1 MDTRRLSLVFSF
13 VDKASA
19 GMKQL
24 VAGSG
29 KLKAALDVSR
39 KAERDLQK
47 QIGDVEAFRR
57 QRVELRA
64 NERALAASKAA
75 ETKHHAALQQARQA
89 HDALTAERK
98 VARAELKRMERE
110 LIKAG
115 QATDAQSLAQEKAR
129 NRLLAVEQRY
139 AANSTEV
146 RRHRALLV
154 AAGKATTTLSAGNQR
169 LTASVEAGRQ
179 RFAAAGV
186 SVARLGDHQRRL
198 ARDAA
203 VARGQIDRQAEA
215 VRRLNRMNAAA
226 GKLHGAGIGVAAHGA
241 GAMYAGQRGLRAAA
255 APVAAAM
262 TFESSMA
269 DVKKVVDFDTPE
281 QFRQMSQDVQD
292 LSMRLPMA
300 AGEIATLVA
309 AAGQANI
316 PRQELLGFAEAAAK
330 MGVAFDTTADEAGKA
345 MATWRTAFRLN
356 QDGVVELADKIN
368 YLGNTGPANVNQISG
383 VVNRIGA
390 LGEVAG
396 LSTGPLAA
404 LGATVAGMGIQE
416 EVAATGIKNLL
427 LRLNAGAAATKKQ
440 QQAFAE
446 LGLNSVK
453 LAKSMQVDAKGTIL
467 DLLERIKK
475 LPKDAQTSILQQIFG
490 TESIGALAPLLN
502 NTELLAEN
510 FNKVGDATKYAGS
523 MENEYISRVGT
534 SENALQLLKNTGN
547 ALAISIGQTLLPEF
561 KQLAERTGEIVK
573 SVVGWTRE
581 NPQLTAGLAKAAIAG
596 AALVT
601 LLGGLAVGVGS
612 TMMFFGGLLK
622 MLPAIGSGF
631 NLVAG
636 LARVFGTGIVA
647 AIRMVSAA
655 MLSNPITALL
665 LLIGTLIYLVWKRWD
680 VFGPMLAAVW
690 QTVCDALAVAWE
702 WIKTKAG
709 ELWAFIKRVFA
720 FTPLG
725 MVIANWGAI
734 KAYLAAS
741 WQAIA
746 GAASTLWA
754 FIKRVFSFTPLG
766 MVIANWDAIKA
777 FLAASWQAIG
787 GAASAVWAGIVA
799 TVQRMFDGLR
809 MYLGGVWNV
818 IAGLFS
824 GNGERIRAGIEMIWT
839 GISTMLGS
847 WPARLRQAGV
857 DMVLGLIDGLRSMLG
872 KAGEAVAGVGG
883 AVVDRFKSL
892 LGIHSPSRVFAQLG
906 GWTMEGLANGLQ
918 AAQRGP
924 LGAMQMLGDRMRTAG
939 SAVALGAAAALP
951 VTASPLTA
959 APRNAAPVSIAGD
972 TITIHVQGT
981 DPEAIAK
988 AVRIEL
994 ERAQY
999 AKAARARSALTDD

>member
-29 KLKAALDVSR
+29 KLKAALDASR
-39 KAERDLQK
+39 SAERALQK

-57 QRVELRA
+57 QRVELRG

-75 ETKHHAALQQARQA
+75 EINHGAALQKARQA
-89 HDALTAERK
+89 QDALTAERK
-98 VARAELKRMERE
+98 VAREELKRMERE
-110 LIKAG
+110 LAKAG

-139 AANSTEV
+139 AANSSEV
-146 RRHRALLV
+146 RRHRALLA
-154 AAGKATTTLSAGNQR
+154 AAGKATAKLSAGNQH
-169 LTASVEAGRQ
+169 LATSVEAGRQ

-186 SVARLGDHQRRL
+186 NVARLGDHQRRL

-203 VARGQIDRQAEA
+203 NARGQIDRQADA
-215 VRRLNRMNAAA
+215 VRRLNKVTAAA

-241 GAMYAGQRGLRAAA
+241 GAMFAGRQGLRGAAM
-255 APVAAAM
+255 PVAAAM

-316 PRQELLGFAEAAAK
+316 PRQELLRFAEDAAK
-330 MGVAFDTTADEAGKA
+330 MGVAFDSTADDAGKA

-368 YLGNTGPANVNQISG
+368 YLGNTGPANVNQISA

-396 LSTGPLAA
+396 ISTGPLAA

-440 QQAFAE
+440 QQAFAA
-446 LGLNSVK
+446 LGLDSVK
-453 LAKSMQVDAKGTIL
+453 LAKAMQVDAKGTIL
-467 DLLERIKK
+467 DLLERVKK

-510 FNKVGDATKYAGS
+510 FNKVGDATRYAGS
-523 MENEYISRVGT
+523 MEAEYIARVGT

-561 KQLAERTGEIVK
+561 KQLAERTGEVVK
-573 SVVGWTRE
+573 RVVDWTRTH
-581 NPQLTAGLAKAAIAG
+581 PQLTAGLAKAAIAG

-636 LARVFGTGIVA
+636 LARIFGTGIVA

-655 MLSNPITALL
+655 MMSNPITALL
-665 LLIGTLIYLVWKRWD
+665 LLIGTLVYLVWKRWD
-680 VFGPMLAAVW
+680 VFGPLLAAVW

-709 ELWAFIKRVFA
+709 ELWTAIKRVFA

-725 MVIANWGAI
+725 MVVSNWGAI
-734 KAYLAAS
+734 TAAFGNAWEGIKAK
-741 WQAIA
+741 A
-746 GAASTLWA
+746 GELWA
-754 FIKRVFSFTPLG
+754 FIKLAFSYSPLG
-766 MVIANWDAIKA
+766 MVIANWDRILAYMTMLWSRIKQYVSGAWAVITGIFSGDGDKIRQGLETMWNAIN
-777 FLAASWQAIG
+777 S
-787 GAASAVWAGIVA
+787 V
-799 TVQRMFDGLR
+799 
-809 MYLGGVWNV
+809 LGG
-818 IAGLFS
+818 
-824 GNGERIRAGIEMIWT
+824 
-839 GISTMLGS
+839 
-847 WPARLRQAGV
+847 WPARMLQFGV
-857 DMVLGLIDGLRSMLG
+857 DLVQGLINGLQSMLG
-872 KAGEAVAGVGG
+872 KVGGAISGVGEAVLG
-883 AVVDRFKSL
+883 RFKSL

-924 LGAMQMLGDRMRTAG
+924 LGAMQLLGERMRTAG
-939 SAVALGAAAALP
+939 GAAALGAATALQA
-951 VTASPLTA
+951 TASPITA
-959 APRNAAPVSIAGD
+959 APRTAAPVSIAGD
-972 TITIHVQGT
+972 TITIHVQGA

-994 ERAQY
+994 ERAQH